1 MMAGQ
6 DRKTSGAADVMVYNN
21 IIVLIL
27 EDLETDYEKRQRLKK
42 KIIMLQFILLR
53 GENDSKQSDEIQSR
67 VSPDCAKSFV
77 DLDRTL

>member
-42 KIIMLQFILLR
+42 K
-53 GENDSKQSDEIQSR
+53 S
-67 VSPDCAKSFV
+67 
-77 DLDRTL
+77 